1 MENIMID
8 KSPKANK
15 LDLFFAFYRNYGFYK
30 LWLVMFVLSI
40 IVLGAMEV
48 PTLLVQL
55 GSIIISTSLSLLIFL
70 GIIMTTNIPSD
81 DSNNRNKTFSS
92 GYSSSSWSISA
103 PSKQT
108 QRMLKRNI
116 RRRWF

>member
-1 MENIMID
+1 MENNMID
-8 KSPKANK
+8 KNEKAKK
-15 LDLFFAFYRNYGFYK
+15 LDMFFAFYRNYGFYK

-40 IVLGAMEV
+40 IVLGAIDV

-70 GIIMTTNIPSD
+70 AIIMNTNIPSD
-81 DSNNRNKTFSS
+81 NSNNRNKKYSS
-92 GYSSSSWSISA
+92 GDSTGRWSIPA